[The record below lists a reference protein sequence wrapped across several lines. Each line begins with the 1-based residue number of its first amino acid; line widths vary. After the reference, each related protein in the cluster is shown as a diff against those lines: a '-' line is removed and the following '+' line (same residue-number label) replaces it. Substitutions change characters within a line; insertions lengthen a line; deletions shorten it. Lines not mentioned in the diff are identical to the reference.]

1 MSDRIKGITIEF
13 RGDTTSLNK
22 ALATINTEAKKT
34 NRSLREIDRALK
46 LSPNSV
52 KLLSEK
58 QRLLTRRV
66 TESTEKVNAL
76 RQAYEKAKADPSI
89 DKKSE
94 DFRELQREIVKAEA
108 YQKRFAREMVLFG
121 NAKFTA
127 LGNGLMDVGKKL
139 TQVTRGARMAAGA
152 LAGIALYK
160 GFERLKT
167 LDSVS
172 KELEKLGYSGDALE
186 KKMDAAKY
194 SVSGTTFA
202 LTVMSKVMKGALG
215 AGVESKYP
223 LDKYLERVAD
233 LSAVG
238 GVSVEKMGAMMNKA
252 LSKGTVDAKLLN
264 QMNANG
270 IPIYNLLAE
279 SMGVS
284 TDELMK
290 LVRTGQV
297 GFDDL
302 YKATEKY
309 EGIAKSLGTET
320 LSGAVTVLGQQFGL
334 IGADF
339 LQGAYEPIKNG
350 VQAIVKKLK
359 ELQSNGTIK
368 SWGVAVG
375 QAIKYFVETFKYG
388 SASVDGLTGRAEKLI
403 KAFNPVVTFIGKLVQ
418 AFMNLPTWV
427 KLAAAGFLLFGGPLL
442 TIMGMFIKF
451 LGIISQ
457 FMQLVKIVGSLWKA
471 FSLLLGVNPILLAIV
486 AGIAALV
493 AIGVVIYKHWDA
505 IKAFAIKTWSAIK
518 NGIVQFATGI
528 KTGVVNA
535 FNSMKTSV
543 VNYITNLKTK
553 AVSLFTNLKSSV
565 SSIFRSIKSTASSV
579 WNSIKS
585 AITTPI
591 KSAKDTVKK
600 AVEKL
605 KSFFPLKIGKIFSGL
620 KLPHFKVS
628 GGSAPYG
635 LFGKGKKP
643 SISVSWYKKAMQNP
657 YMFNNATLFGAG
669 EAGDEVLYGRSNL
682 MRDIASAVAGAS
694 LNGVVVNVYG
704 SDNMSV
710 NELAAAVEQRLI
722 TMQKRRTQA
731 WA

>member
-13 RGDTTSLNK
+13 RGDTTGLSK
-22 ALATINTEAKKT
+22 ALATINQDAKKT
-34 NRSLREIDRALK
+34 NRALKDIDRALK

-52 KLLSEK
+52 KLLAEK
-58 QRLLTRRV
+58 QRLLTARV

-76 RQAYEKAKADPSI
+76 RQAYEKAKNDPSI

-139 TQVTRGARMAAGA
+139 TRVTRGARMAAGA
-152 LAGIALYK
+152 IAGIALYK

-172 KELEKLGYSGDALE
+172 KELEKLGYSGEVLE

-202 LTVMSKVMKGALG
+202 LTDMSKVMKGALG
-215 AGVESKYP
+215 AGVEKQYQ
-223 LDKYLERVAD
+223 LDEYLERVAD

-279 SMGVS
+279 SMGVT

-309 EGIAKSLGTET
+309 KGIAKSLGTET

-339 LQGAYEPIKNG
+339 LQGAYEPIKEG
-350 VQAIVKKLK
+350 VQKIVEKLR
-359 ELQSNGTIK
+359 ELQKNGTIK
-368 SWGVAVG
+368 EWGQAVG
-375 QAIKYFVETFKYG
+375 EAIKFFVQYFKEG
-388 SASVDGLTGRAEKLI
+388 EASMEDFSGKGQKII
-403 KAFNPVVTFIGKLVQ
+403 KVLQPFVTFIGNLVK
-418 AFMNLPTWV
+418 AFMALPNWV
-427 KLAAAGFLLFGGPLL
+427 KLAAAAFLLFGGPIL
-442 TIMGMFIKF
+442 TVTGALVKFIGMVI
-451 LGIISQ
+451 Q
-457 FMQLVKIVGSLWKA
+457 FGRLAKIVGGVFKA
-471 FSLLLGVNPILLAIV
+471 FSLLLGVNPIVLGIV
-486 AGIAALV
+486 AGIAALI
-493 AIGVVIYKHWDA
+493 AIGVILYKNWDK
-505 IKAFAIKTWSAIK
+505 IKAFAISIWNSIK
-518 NGIVQFATGI
+518 NAVTVVVNQIKTNFNTLKSTLTSVWNGI
-528 KTGVVNA
+528 KA
-535 FNSMKTSV
+535 
-543 VNYITNLKTK
+543 
-553 AVSLFTNLKSSV
+553 
-565 SSIFRSIKSTASSV
+565 TASSV
-579 WNSIKS
+579 WNGIKNAITNPIKTAINTVKS
-585 AITTPI
+585 AVNKI
-591 KSAKDTVKK
+591 KG
-600 AVEKL
+600 
-605 KSFFPLKIGKIFSGL
+605 FFPLKIGKIFSGM
-620 KLPHFKVS
+620 KLPHFSIK
-628 GGSAPYG
+628 GSPPFG
-635 LFGKGKKP
+635 IGGKGTKP

-657 YMFNNATLFGAG
+657 YMFSNATLFGAG
-669 EAGDEVLYGRSNL
+669 EAGDEMLYGRKAL
-682 MRDIASAVAGAS
+682 MRDIADAVGSAS

-704 SDNMSV
+704 TDNMSV
-710 NELAAAVEQRLI
+710 NDLAAAVEQRLI

>member
-13 RGDTTSLNK
+13 LGDTTSLKK
-22 ALATINTEAKKT
+22 ALASINSDAKKT
-34 NRSLREIDRALK
+34 NRALKDIDRALK

-52 KLLSEK
+52 KLLAEK
-58 QRLLTRRV
+58 QRLLTTRV
-66 TESTEKVNAL
+66 TESTQKVNAL
-76 RQAYEKAKADPSI
+76 RQAYEKAKNDPSI

-139 TQVTRGARMAAGA
+139 TRVTRGARMAAGA
-152 LAGIALYK
+152 IAGIALYK

-172 KELEKLGYSGDALE
+172 TELEKLNYKGEKLE
-186 KKMDAAKY
+186 RVMDAAKG

-202 LTVMSKVMKGALG
+202 LTDMAKVAKGALG
-215 AGVESKYP
+215 AGVESKYE
-223 LDKYLERVAD
+223 LDEYLGRVAD
-233 LSAVG
+233 LAAVG
-238 GVSVEKMGAMMNKA
+238 GISVDKMGAMMNKA

-279 SMGVS
+279 SMNVT

-309 EGIAKSLGTET
+309 QGLAQELGTET
-320 LSGAVTVLGQQFGL
+320 LSGAITVLGQQFGL

-339 LQGAYEPIKNG
+339 LSGAYEPIKEG
-350 VQAIVKKLK
+350 VQGIVKWLK
-359 ELQSNGTIK
+359 QLQSNGTIRE
-368 SWGVAVG
+368 WGQAVG
-375 QAIKYFVETFKYG
+375 EAIKFFVQYFKEG
-388 SASVDGLTGRAEKLI
+388 EASMEDFSGKGQKII
-403 KAFNPVVTFIGKLVQ
+403 KVLQPFVTFIGKLVQ

-427 KLAAAGFLLFGGPLL
+427 KLAAAGLLLFGGPLL
-442 TIMGMFIKF
+442 TVLGMFIKF

-457 FMQLVKIVGSLWKA
+457 FMRLVQIVGSLWKA
-471 FSLLLGVNPILLAIV
+471 FSLLLGVNPIILAIV

-493 AIGVVIYKHWDA
+493 AIGVVVYKHWDQ
-505 IKAFAIKTWSAIK
+505 IK
-518 NGIVQFATGI
+518 NFFI
-528 KTGVVNA
+528 N
-535 FNSMKTSV
+535 
-543 VNYITNLKTK
+543 
-553 AVSLFTNLKSSV
+553 
-565 SSIFRSIKSTASSV
+565 V
-579 WNSIKS
+579 WNSIKQGVS
-585 AITTPI
+585 TMVTSVKQKFNEMKAGVLNAWNSLKTFASKIWEGIKKTITDKIDAAKKKVKAIIDAI
-591 KSAKDTVKK
+591 KN
-600 AVEKL
+600 
-605 KSFFPLKIGKIFSGL
+605 FFPLSISKVFNLPKLPSIKIGVGHKKVGL
-620 KLPHFKVS
+620 VDVPYPKL
-628 GGSAPYG
+628 
-635 LFGKGKKP
+635 
-643 SISVSWYKKAMQNP
+643 SWNAKAMQNP
-657 YMFNNATLFGAG
+657 YLFSGATIFGAG
-669 EAGDEVLYGRSNL
+669 EAGDEVLYGRNAL
-682 MRDIASAVAGAS
+682 MKDIAQAVAGAS

-704 SDNMSV
+704 TDNMSV